1 MAEVIAFVV
10 IIVVIVVLVA
20 GRERAL
26 AGVLWALRRIMGR
39 R

>member
-1 MAEVIAFVV
+1 MAEAIAFLV
-10 IIVVIVVLVA
+10 IVVVVAVLVA

-26 AGVLWALRRIMGR
+26 AGVLWALRRVMGR